1 MRWVVYW
8 SVVVAV
14 AVMVAHAAA
23 TPHEPV
29 EATLASSN
37 VLDRQVSSG
46 EGRAILLALGIL
58 AIAYTY
64 QRAWLNWRGNR
75 A

>member
-1 MRWVVYW
+1 MRWVAYW

-23 TPHEPV
+23 TPHDSGDV
-29 EATLASSN
+29 TVASSA
-37 VLDRQVSSG
+37 LERHAAGG
-46 EGRAILLALGIL
+46 EGRAILLGLGIL

-64 QRAWLNWRGNR
+64 QRVWLNWKGS
-75 A
+75 AA

>member
-1 MRWVVYW
+1 MVYW

-23 TPHEPV
+23 QPHETAELAV
-29 EATLASSN
+29 AATRLPHGVAIP
-37 VLDRQVSSG
+37 
-46 EGRAILLALGIL
+46 EERAILLGLGIL

-64 QRAWLNWRGNR
+64 QRVWQNFRR
-75 A
+75 VRE

>member
-1 MRWVVYW
+1 MRWLVYW

-23 TPHEPV
+23 TPHEAANVTVASGLLERPV
-29 EATLASSN
+29 PI
-37 VLDRQVSSG
+37 G
-46 EGRAILLALGIL
+46 EERAILLGIGIL

-64 QRAWLNWRGNR
+64 QRVWLNWRGSR